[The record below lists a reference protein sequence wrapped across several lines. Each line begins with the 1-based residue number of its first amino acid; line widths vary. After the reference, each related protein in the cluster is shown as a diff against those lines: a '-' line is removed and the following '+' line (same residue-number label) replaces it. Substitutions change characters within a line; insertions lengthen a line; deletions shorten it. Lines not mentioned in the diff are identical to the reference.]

1 MLKTYN
7 SVLDQESKNHPG
19 QAEPDLVRKLSL
31 FSTTNIVIA
40 NMIGAGIFTTS
51 GLLIKEIGHPILLMV
66 LWVAGGLIAL
76 CGALCYG
83 VLASAMPRAG
93 GEYVFLSRLFHPIF
107 GFLSGWVSFLVGFSA
122 PIAASAI
129 GVSEY
134 LARSFPQIVDT
145 GHSSLS
151 EWMVKKSIAI
161 AIVIT
166 FTLLHS
172 LGIELSAKVQNGLTI
187 LKVGIILSLL
197 ILGFTLGSGD
207 FGRFSS
213 GKTFEFDF
221 AGWKTICL
229 SLMWIMFA
237 YSGWNAAAYIGSE
250 VKNPQRNL
258 PLSLILGT
266 GLVTLLY
273 LALNALFIFSIPLQ
287 EMSGVISVG
296 GLAAGKLFGLVA
308 EKVVSLIIAFALFSS
323 LSAFI
328 ILGPRVYYAM
338 ARDGYFLRWAAEV
351 HPRFLVPVKSIF
363 IQGLVGIIF
372 ILSGTFDQILTYMG
386 FALGIFPLLAVGGV
400 FKLYH
405 QPQLKIHLRRIGFPV
420 IPLCYMIAGLMIL
433 ILGFMQRPVP
443 SSIAI
448 LTVIAG
454 IPVYLILAR
463 KRGRSQVKLNYN

>member
-172 LGIELSAKVQNGLTI
+172 LGIECQ
-187 LKVGIILSLL
+187 
-197 ILGFTLGSGD
+197 
-207 FGRFSS
+207 SS
-213 GKTFEFDF
+213 K
-221 AGWKTICL
+221 
-229 SLMWIMFA
+229 WID
-237 YSGWNAAAYIGSE
+237 YS
-250 VKNPQRNL
+250 
-258 PLSLILGT
+258 
-266 GLVTLLY
+266 
-273 LALNALFIFSIPLQ
+273 
-287 EMSGVISVG
+287 
-296 GLAAGKLFGLVA
+296 
-308 EKVVSLIIAFALFSS
+308 
-323 LSAFI
+323 
-328 ILGPRVYYAM
+328 
-338 ARDGYFLRWAAEV
+338 
-351 HPRFLVPVKSIF
+351 
-363 IQGLVGIIF
+363 
-372 ILSGTFDQILTYMG
+372 
-386 FALGIFPLLAVGGV
+386 
-400 FKLYH
+400 
-405 QPQLKIHLRRIGFPV
+405 
-420 IPLCYMIAGLMIL
+420 
-433 ILGFMQRPVP
+433 
-443 SSIAI
+443 
-448 LTVIAG
+448 
-454 IPVYLILAR
+454 
-463 KRGRSQVKLNYN
+463 